1 MRRFDKK
8 NNIRVKNLML
18 EYEYLETKGVL
29 TESKQS
35 EAQALNILT
44 SANTPKAEIVLDTL
58 KTIDKSKNQKN
69 LPAMAVMMLSG
80 EKNSKNIEDV
90 FNDYNELEVKQRIKP
105 IQVSKNSIK
114 LGDETF
120 TDFIKFSEY
129 VHGVKNKYAT
139 KEKPSGEGQKV
150 ETEGDDKPIFEG
162 NGISIFEG
170 SDVGKCIKFTQ
181 GGLTGKSYQFCIG
194 QPDPSRNMYK
204 SYRDSKASTF
214 YYIVDT
220 NRDSN
225 DPLHIVVLDVTK
237 YGIELTDENNT
248 TPKIAEYGTDVDGY
262 LSYLK
267 SKGVPVEKFKN
278 RPKDKKEEDEDRLL
292 GNENPSL
299 EWFIKLPYEMKSAY
313 IGRGHRLS
321 DEQFDY
327 LIGNE

>member
-90 FNDYNELEVKQRIKP
+90 FNDYNELEGKQRIKP

>member
-44 SANTPKAEIVLDTL
+44 GGNTPEADKVLATL

-69 LPAMAVMMLSG
+69 LPAMAVMVASG

-90 FNDYNELEVKQRIKP
+90 FNDYNELEVKQRIKA

-129 VHGVKNKYAT
+129 VHGVKNKYAI

-181 GGLTGKSYQFCIG
+181 GGLTGKAYSFCIG
-194 QPDPSRNMYK
+194 QPANTMYK
-204 SYRDSKASTF
+204 SYRDSKDSTF

-225 DPLHIVVLDVTK
+225 DPLHIVVLDMTR
-237 YGIELTDENNT
+237 YGIELTDANNT
-248 TPKIAEYGTDVDGY
+248 TGDIAEYRKDVDGY

-267 SKGVPVEKFKN
+267 SKGVPVENFKN
-278 RPKDKKEEDEDRLL
+278 RPKDEKEKEEDRLL
-292 GNENPSL
+292 GDENPSL

-327 LIGNE
+327 LIGND